1 MMIVSRVKQMF
12 KNESMCDIQQKKNVL
27 CRITTLLFLMVPFEI
42 PFVFAQAPEPSQN
55 STNINQSDQSVI
67 RALPENL
74 PEANKPTRKIHRIGT
89 VIPAPPNAVSIKST
103 EAGVIRRPTS
113 SPSGCMNCGA
123 VDFIHQSLQ
132 GNQLSAIVNGVV
144 AGTVAREIIRPGT
157 NTHVPQNPNYLHQV
171 GITLNDGRQVI
182 IGVPDASHLQ
192 QGDRVKLMDGT
203 VVIDRE

>member
-1 MMIVSRVKQMF
+1 MF
-12 KNESMCDIQQKKNVL
+12 KNEPMCDIRQKKNVL
-27 CRITTLLFLMVPFEI
+27 CRITTLLFLMVPFEM

-55 STNINQSDQSVI
+55 STNINQPNQSVI

-89 VIPAPPNAVSIKST
+89 AIPAPPNAVSIKST
-103 EAGVIRRPTS
+103 EAGVIRRPIS

-123 VDFIHQSLQ
+123 VDFIHQSPQ
-132 GNQLSAIVNGVV
+132 GNQLNAIINGVV

-157 NTHVPQNPNYLHQV
+157 NTQAPQNPNYPHQV

-182 IGVPDASHLQ
+182 IGLPDASHLQ

>member
-1 MMIVSRVKQMF
+1 MF
-12 KNESMCDIQQKKNVL
+12 KNESICDIPQEKDVL
-27 CRITTLLFLMVPFEI
+27 CRIAALLFLMVQFEMS
-42 PFVFAQAPEPSQN
+42 FVLAQTPESSQN
-55 STNINQSDQSVI
+55 STNINQSDQSVT
-67 RALPENL
+67 RALPKNL

-89 VIPAPPNAVSIKST
+89 AIPAPPNAVSIKST

-123 VDFIHQSLQ
+123 VDFIHQSTQ
-132 GNQLSAIVNGVV
+132 GNQLNAIINGVV

-157 NTHVPQNPNYLHQV
+157 NIQVPQNPNYPHQV

-182 IGVPDASHLQ
+182 IGLPDASHLQ
-192 QGDRVKLMDGT
+192 QGDRVKLIDGT

>member
-1 MMIVSRVKQMF
+1 MF

-157 NTHVPQNPNYLHQV
+157 NTHVPQNPNYPHQV

-192 QGDRVKLMDGT
+192 QHGFDLGRSVDRYNGAFNQ
-203 VVIDRE
+203 